1 MMRMV
6 MIAMMMTTTSSCVP
20 DSWVKIVLRSATWES
35 LLPVHLIIIIII
47 IAVVIIIIIVVVI
60 VITIIIMA
68 GLWPAGQDGIVA

>member
-47 IAVVIIIIIVVVI
+47 IVVVI

-68 GLWPAGQDGIVA
+68 GLWPVGQDGIVA